1 MKKILLNSS
10 VFLMVFLLVFSVFFS
25 GNVLKLSARTLE
37 EIAAEKKQK
46 EAELNQLKQD
56 LAKAEKDLANSR
68 SRQKSSLNSIS
79 DITARLEE
87 IDNNL
92 KVNDLKIKELES
104 QIDLKRLE
112 HEQKKAVQN
121 RQVVDSYII
130 WKTDDITS
138 KLFVNQEDI
147 LKTYM
152 YYDYVTYNANRQI
165 LGLADEL
172 SRLNSE
178 NELNLKE
185 KEQLLKELVDLEE
198 QKKLL
203 ARQIEEYN
211 RAIANANKNADGI
224 RSRTTIIQRELELLS
239 AEQAAIIDQDNQT
252 TDNNNNGG
260 TQQIGAGQFYIS
272 GRGRDLYQGHGDC
285 LSQCG
290 AYGLARLGWTG
301 DQIVTFYYTQ
311 THVEV
316 RSGLS
321 MTVQGYGTMSA
332 DNYVAGLGEIPSRAC
347 GSFDQINAWNE
358 FANSQGW
365 AGDDPKRSKY
375 IIDNPET
382 VWDCWPEEAIKAQVI
397 AARSYGVTSFQPIC
411 TSASCQVYVGGQAKA
426 WAAFETSNKYIVSGG
441 ATHNNQIIR
450 ALYSSDNNQ
459 GFGTANND
467 TVFSNFG
474 GDGTPSSYLRHV
486 DDSQLAGSYTYTN
499 WTWRTN
505 GYNMNNI
512 NELFTWAANN
522 YNSGGANSFMRSIKS
537 TVGTVTSLVLEKDN
551 SNRVKKVKVI
561 GTNGEKYMAG
571 WLFKAVWNSWVANVR
586 PSGQLDY
593 IYSTT
598 FNALTG

>member
-1 MKKILLNSS
+1 MKKLLLNFT
-10 VFLMVFLLVFSVFFS
+10 VFLMVFMLVFSVFFS
-25 GNVLKLSARTLE
+25 SNLLESSARTLE

-46 EAELNQLKQD
+46 QAELEQLKQD
-56 LAKAEKDLANSR
+56 LSKAEKDLANSQ
-68 SRQKSSLNSIS
+68 SRKKSSINSIS

-87 IDNNL
+87 LDNTL

-104 QIDLKRLE
+104 QINLKRLE

-138 KLFVNQEDI
+138 KLLVNQEDI

-152 YYDYVTYNANRQI
+152 YYDYVTYNANKQI

-172 SRLNSE
+172 NQLNSE
-178 NELNLKE
+178 NEQNLKV

-211 RAIANANKNADGI
+211 QAIARANKNADGI
-224 RSRTTIIQRELELLS
+224 RSRTGVIQQEIDLLS
-239 AEQAAIIDQDNQT
+239 AEQAAIINQDNQT
-252 TDNNNNGG
+252 TGGNNNGG

-272 GRGRDLYQGHGDC
+272 GRGRDLYQGHGVG
-285 LSQCG
+285 LSQFG

-375 IIDNPET
+375 VIDNPST

-397 AARSYGVTSFQPIC
+397 AARSYGVTSVQPIC

-426 WAAFETSNKYIVSGG
+426 WAAFETSNKYVVSNG
-441 ATHNNQIIR
+441 ATHNSQIIR

-459 GFGTANND
+459 GSGTANND

-474 GDGTPSSYLRHV
+474 GDGTPYSYLRHV

-505 GYNMNNI
+505 GYDMNKI
-512 NELFTWAANN
+512 NDLFTWAANN
-522 YNSGGANSFMRSIKS
+522 YNSGGANGFMRNIKT
-537 TVGTVTSLVLEKDN
+537 TVGTVTGLILEKDN

-561 GTNGEKYMAG
+561 GTNGEKYIAG
-571 WLFKAVWNSWVANVR
+571 WLFKAVWNSWVANVK

-598 FNALTG
+598 FSALTG

>member
-104 QIDLKRLE
+104 QIDLKKLE

-260 TQQIGAGQFYIS
+260 TQQIGAEQFYIS
-272 GRGRDLYQGHGDC
+272 GRGRDLYQGHGVG
-285 LSQCG
+285 LSQWG

-311 THVEV
+311 TRIEA
-316 RSGLS
+316 RPGLS
-321 MTVQGYGTMSA
+321 LTVQGYGTMSA
-332 DNYVAGLGEIPSRAC
+332 DNYVAGLGEVPSRAC
-347 GSFDQINAWNE
+347 GTLDQINAWNE

-365 AGDDPKRSKY
+365 AADDPKRSKY
-375 IIDNPET
+375 IIDNPGT

-426 WAAFETSNKYIVSGG
+426 WAAFETSNKYIVSNG
-441 ATHNNQIIR
+441 ATHNGQIIR

-459 GFGTANND
+459 GSGTANND

-474 GDGTPSSYLRHV
+474 GDGTPYSYLRHV

-505 GYNMNNI
+505 GYDMNKI
-512 NELFTWAANN
+512 NDLFTWAANN
-522 YNSGGANSFMRSIKS
+522 YNSGGANGFMRNIKT
-537 TVGTVTSLVLEKDN
+537 TVGTVTGLILEKDN

-561 GTNGEKYMAG
+561 GTNGEKYIAG
-571 WLFKAVWNSWVANVR
+571 WLFKAVWNSWVANVK

-598 FNALTG
+598 FSALTG